1 MALLRGLLTRRQP
14 FRSIAVCGG
23 TRRAGGGAVLLVLEH
38 SSHDT
43 SNDVVQLFAPRL
55 RWLLAKVRS
64 RVGLLAKVRCRVG
77 LLAKARCRAG
87 LLAKTR
93 RARLA
98 AGPAQ
103 GGAASWR
110 PAAAGPHVHAPC
122 QTRGC
127 SGGQRCASE

>member
-1 MALLRGLLTRRQP
+1 M
-14 FRSIAVCGG
+14 
-23 TRRAGGGAVLLVLEH
+23 LLVLEH

-64 RVGLLAKVRCRVG
+64 RVGLLAKVRCRAGLLAKVRCRVG

>member
-1 MALLRGLLTRRQP
+1 
-14 FRSIAVCGG
+14 
-23 TRRAGGGAVLLVLEH
+23 VLEH